1 MKLFSKDF
9 LYQHNYISVSEIPL
23 DEIKK
28 FFENNINTISAQVLH
43 IYTKNPYLNIFYLDE
58 NNKKGNKEND
68 EIIINQ
74 IAFPK
79 DINRIT
85 YFNDLDK
92 SFLKNPKK
100 KIMNNIFSIYYLDI
114 FYYNR
119 TFRRMRDYFINK
131 ILDNSIAGIKLLDFP
146 SKIKN
151 FRNNLEPPLFI
162 KEYKDCFNNPI
173 FPISYQYIN
182 HLHSLRYPVRHPS
195 FKNNK
200 SLSHISG
207 LFWNINFIKVLDMN
221 ELNHPIFWNFRI

>member
-1 MKLFSKDF
+1 MGVGINLIKLKYLNLVCYNCSKSKKDQKNIQIFYCIQYMKLFSKDF

-85 YFNDLDK
+85 YFNDLYK

-100 KIMNNIFSIYYLDI
+100 KIMNNIF
-114 FYYNR
+114 
-119 TFRRMRDYFINK
+119 
-131 ILDNSIAGIKLLDFP
+131 
-146 SKIKN
+146 
-151 FRNNLEPPLFI
+151 
-162 KEYKDCFNNPI
+162 
-173 FPISYQYIN
+173 
-182 HLHSLRYPVRHPS
+182 
-195 FKNNK
+195 
-200 SLSHISG
+200 
-207 LFWNINFIKVLDMN
+207 
-221 ELNHPIFWNFRI
+221 